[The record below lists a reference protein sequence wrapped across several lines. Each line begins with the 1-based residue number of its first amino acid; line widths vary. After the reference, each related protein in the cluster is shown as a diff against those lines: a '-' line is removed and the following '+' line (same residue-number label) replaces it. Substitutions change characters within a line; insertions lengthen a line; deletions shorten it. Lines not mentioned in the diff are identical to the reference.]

1 MTLSVRG
8 FVESI
13 ADTVRGSTQ
22 SIADTARG
30 FAQKTAD
37 TVRGFTQSTADT
49 TRDFTQSI
57 PTRGER
63 EDEHEDDVLNYSV
76 STESHS
82 SRISSVFA
90 KFSVSKGAALLGAA
104 LVAAYALATQFT
116 GAPNY
121 DATYDGVMPPKGPY
135 GPVTIRK
142 NRDDIGVSGYGSKI
156 VAVAAAAIE
165 DELSRG
171 WCPSESFLTPSSL
184 RTDTCAF
191 QLGKHQVL
199 ADSIQAFKQQ
209 KIGFK
214 GAPNSYAPDLVKAS
228 GNINFDPDVRV
239 WFLGTRRYFSDAVDN
254 LRAYNTDLVKGNTGF
269 NADLYRLDQLM
280 EVFVEETEGEES
292 NLSRLE
298 VNDFV
303 LIGSTRADFDHGKG
317 VFAMVC
323 ELIKAFEVDAFKVI
337 NDRNAWE
344 SFDIA
349 KAETCKISQ
358 LRTPVFSIVGNIAIY
373 LQELKGA
380 AQISHAR
387 LSTARNALAAPH
399 Q

>member
-1 MTLSVRG
+1 MKLSVRG
-8 FVESI
+8 I
-13 ADTVRGSTQ
+13 TQ
-22 SIADTARG
+22 SIADT
-30 FAQKTAD
+30 
-37 TVRGFTQSTADT
+37 S
-49 TRDFTQSI
+49 RDFSQSIADSTTYFTRSI
-57 PTRGER
+57 PTKGKR
-63 EDEHEDDVLNYSV
+63 EDEDDVLNYSV
-76 STESHS
+76 TTESRS
-82 SRISSVFA
+82 SKISSVFA

-121 DATYDGVMPPKGPY
+121 DAAYDGVMPPKGAY
-135 GPVTIRK
+135 GPATIRK
-142 NRDDIGVSGYGSKI
+142 ERNDIGVSGYGSKI

-199 ADSIQAFKQQ
+199 ADSILAVKQQ

-214 GAPNSYAPDLVKAS
+214 ETPNSYAPDLVKAS
-228 GNINFDPDVRV
+228 GNINFDPDVWG
-239 WFLGTRRYFSDAVDN
+239 WFFGTSHYFGKAVVN
-254 LRAYNTDLVKGNTGF
+254 LKAYNTDLVTGKTGMNT
-269 NADLYRLDQLM
+269 DLYKLDQFIAVL
-280 EVFVEETEGEES
+280 VQETEGEAS
-292 NLSRLE
+292 NLSGLE

-303 LIGSTRADFDHGKG
+303 LIGSSRAAFAHGKG

-323 ELIKAFEVDAFKVI
+323 ELIKAFEVDAFKGI
-337 NDRNAWE
+337 SDRNAWE
-344 SFDIA
+344 SVDIA
-349 KAETCKISQ
+349 KAETCKASQ
-358 LRTPVFSIVGNIAIY
+358 VHTPVFSIVGNIAIY

-380 AQISHAR
+380 AQIAHAR
-387 LSTARNALAAPH
+387 LSTARNALAASNF

>member
-8 FVESI
+8 F
-13 ADTVRGSTQ
+13 TQ
-22 SIADTARG
+22 SIT
-30 FAQKTAD
+30 D
-37 TVRGFTQSTADT
+37 TV
-49 TRDFTQSI
+49 RDFTQSI
-57 PTRGER
+57 PTWGER
-63 EDEHEDDVLNYSV
+63 KKGDEDEFDVLDDSASN
-76 STESHS
+76 ESRSHGNPS
-82 SRISSVFA
+82 IFA
-90 KFSVSKGAALLGAA
+90 KFSFSKGAALLVMA

-121 DATYDGVMPPKGPY
+121 AASYEGVMPPKGAY

-142 NRDDIGVSGYGSKI
+142 DRNDIGVSGYGSKI

-171 WCPSESFLTPSSL
+171 WCPSESFLRPSSL

-214 GAPNSYAPDLVKAS
+214 GTSNDYAPDLVKAS
-228 GNINFDPDVRV
+228 GNINFSPDVWV
-239 WFLGTRRYFSDAVDN
+239 WFYGTNRYFSDAVDN
-254 LRAYNTDLVKGNTGF
+254 LRAYNADLVKGKTGF
-269 NADLYRLDQLM
+269 NADLYKLDQLM
-280 EVFVEETEGEES
+280 EVFVEETEGEAS
-292 NLSRLE
+292 NLSELE
-298 VNDFV
+298 VNNIV
-303 LIGSTRADFDHGKG
+303 LIGSSRAAFAHAKG

-323 ELIKAFEVDAFKVI
+323 ELMKAFEVDAFKVI
-337 NDRNAWE
+337 NDRNAWD

-358 LRTPVFSIVGNIAIY
+358 VRTPFLSIVGNIGSD

-380 AQISHAR
+380 AQIAHAR
-387 LSTARNALAAPH
+387 LTTAHNALAAPNH
-399 Q
+399 E